1 MKFRKSFTALLVAG
15 ALLATGAALAYQP
28 AAAQDQQ
35 SSMSAP
41 APANASTTFNSPQG
55 QVTVNSTMGNAP
67 SVGTPPPFEQ
77 LSGGKKWI
85 TQDQAAAY
93 PPLANDF
100 DHANTS
106 RTGHL
111 TKAEYERWVNQLH

>member
-1 MKFRKSFTALLVAG
+1 MKFRKPLIPLLSAG
-15 ALLATGAALAYQP
+15 ALLAAGAALAYQP
-28 AAAQDQQ
+28 AAAQDQ
-35 SSMSAP
+35 SSPMSSS

-67 SVGTPPPFEQ
+67 TVGTPPPFEQ

-85 TQDQAAAY
+85 TQDEAAAY

-106 RTGHL
+106 RTGRL
-111 TKAEYERWVNQLH
+111 TKAEYDRWVQQLH